1 MNSPFLPASA
11 TVDES
16 STALSQHRSK
26 LALVQHFTPY
36 SLLAQSSRPYSYV
49 DFHQFY
55 PIKLLWVSPFRG
67 HAQACPKI
75 RRYRAMINMA

>member
-55 PIKLLWVSPFRG
+55 PIKLLWVSPFVDMPRR
-67 HAQACPKI
+67 APKYVGI
-75 RRYRAMINMA
+75 VP